1 LKSLSRFTHL
11 FVLALAVTAFSG
23 APLAR
28 AQAPA
33 PAATQTASGGGSAD
47 RMDEPETNK
56 QTEAF
61 RHAGPVQKIAKM
73 TNMSVETTA
82 KIFEDLNSAIL
93 IGLILWLV
101 LRVVPKALR
110 SRSANLEKQLMEARI
125 ATSQANERLAAVE
138 ERLSK
143 LGIEIDAIREQS
155 ERESVQDEKR
165 IQESLETERQRI
177 VASAEQEIDAAGAAA
192 RRELKKF
199 AAELAIDQAMRGI
212 HLSVDQDRAVIHD
225 FAKDLKR
232 ERN

>member
-1 LKSLSRFTHL
+1 MKSVSRFAHL
-11 FVLALAVTAFSG
+11 LILALAMIGFTA

-28 AQAPA
+28 AQASA
-33 PAATQTASGGGSAD
+33 PATPQTASSGGSAD

-61 RHAGPVQKIAKM
+61 RHAAPVQKIAQM
-73 TNMSVETTA
+73 THMSVETTA
-82 KIFEDLNSAIL
+82 RIFEDLNSAIL

-101 LRVVPKALR
+101 LRVVPKTLR

-125 ATSQANERLAAVE
+125 ATSQANERLSAVE

-177 VASAEQEIDAAGAAA
+177 VASAGQEIDAAGAAA

-199 AAELAIDQAMRGI
+199 AAELAVDQARRGI
-212 HLSVDQDRAVIHD
+212 HLSVDQDRAMIHD